1 MKKRELSILLVVALF
16 SVVLISWPE
25 EVSDYITGAQ
35 IVSKGE
41 DKKFEKESDI
51 FVPSEELLAEREA
64 EYAEISLS
72 RSGGSSEYD
81 RVLERGIKVSYSPR
95 EDKVIKVYNPK
106 RELVKEI
113 KADKEIDTIKLEEDN
128 LIIGVFEIK
137 EETIQGEELSK
148 DYFLVESSEKEISK
162 EKIEK
167 IYDIKEEDLLESYG
181 IDKEVSAVLL
191 SKLAKANTIEKTS
204 KEDVARFREVL
215 KLNRHQ
221 KKVLDIASKLDK
233 EKDVF
238 FAPVNKEVRKKVV
251 RKIDYDPSEAML
263 SPQDSLLRFG
273 IYLSNEKDEII
284 NEEEFDVL
292 DIFVRNNVPGINLKF

>member
-51 FVPSEELLAEREA
+51 FVPSEELLAEREE

-72 RSGGSSEYD
+72 KSGISSEYN
-81 RVLERGIKVSYSPR
+81 RILERGIKVSYSPR
-95 EDKVIKVYNPK
+95 EDKVIRVYNPNG
-106 RELVKEI
+106 ELVKEI
-113 KADKEIDTIKLEEDN
+113 KADKEIDTIRLEEDN
-128 LIIGVFEIK
+128 LVIGVFEIK

-167 IYDIKEEDLLESYG
+167 IYDIKEEDLLEIYG
-181 IDKEVSAVLL
+181 IDKEVSAILL
-191 SKLAKANTIEKTS
+191 GKLAKANIIEETS
-204 KEDVARFREVL
+204 KDDVARFREIL

-221 KKVLDIASKLDK
+221 KEVLDIASKLDK
-233 EKDVF
+233 ETNVF
-238 FAPVNKEVRKKVV
+238 FAPVKKVRNTVV
-251 RKIDYDPSEAML
+251 RKIDYDPSEAIL

-273 IYLSNEKDEII
+273 IYLSNEKGEII
-284 NEEEFDVL
+284 EEEEFDVL